1 MIPVVACLLFTLPS
15 QKSHNMKQLLLSGK
29 RYQGAPPAR
38 SEGDS
43 IMAFW
48 SSETLVQRVKA
59 ESLINPFRM
68 DRVKSA
74 AYELSLSN
82 QVFLT
87 SERPPKR
94 QNLKEREQLVIPPG
108 QFALLISMEEIRVP
122 PDAIG
127 FISIKAGIKFRGM
140 VNISGFHVDPGFSGR
155 LKFSVYNAGSGHIVL
170 EPGAPIF
177 LLWFASLDR
186 ETEDVYKGSHQNQA
200 EITAT
205 DVMSL
210 QGEVPSPAALDLR
223 LKNVEYWV
231 RAAKTV
237 LYLGLAGLIAASAAV
252 FVTWLLSGR
261 GLAPSQQPTA
271 VNRSI
276 APQSQLDSGGKAPSH
291 SEEKGHASLPESGQV
306 SK

>member
-1 MIPVVACLLFTLPS
+1 MP
-15 QKSHNMKQLLLSGK
+15 
-29 RYQGAPPAR
+29 
-38 SEGDS
+38 
-43 IMAFW
+43 FW
-48 SSETLVQRVKA
+48 SSETLIQRVKA
-59 ESLINPFRM
+59 ESLINPFQM

-87 SERPPKR
+87 SDRPPKR
-94 QNLKEREQLVIPPG
+94 QDLKEREQLVIPPG
-108 QFALLISMEEIRVP
+108 QFALLLSIEEIRLP
-122 PDAIG
+122 PDTIG

-140 VNISGFHVDPGFSGR
+140 LNISGFHVDPGFSGR

-186 ETEDVYKGSHQNQA
+186 ETADVYKGSHQDQA
-200 EITAT
+200 EITAM

-231 RAAKTV
+231 RAAKTI
-237 LYLGLAGLIAASAAV
+237 LYLGLAGLLAALAYVS
-252 FVTWLLSGR
+252 VTWLISGH
-261 GLAPSQQPTA
+261 GLGPSQQPTA
-271 VNRSI
+271 INRSI
-276 APQSQLDSGGKAPSH
+276 PPQGQLDSRKKAPSH
-291 SEEKGHASLPESGQV
+291 SEEKGHLPLPESGRIP
-306 SK
+306 K

>member
-1 MIPVVACLLFTLPS
+1 MP
-15 QKSHNMKQLLLSGK
+15 
-29 RYQGAPPAR
+29 
-38 SEGDS
+38 
-43 IMAFW
+43 FW
-48 SSETLVQRVKA
+48 SSETLVQRTKA
-59 ESLINPFRM
+59 ESLINPFQM

-74 AYELSLSN
+74 AYELALAN

-87 SERPPKR
+87 SDSPPKR
-94 QNLKEREQLVIPPG
+94 QNLKESEQLVIPPG
-108 QFALLISMEEIRVP
+108 QFALLICMEEIRVP

-155 LKFSVYNAGSGHIVL
+155 LKFSVYNAGSSPIVL
-170 EPGAPIF
+170 EPGAPTF

-186 ETEDVYKGSHQNQA
+186 ETADVYKGIHQNQL
-200 EITAT
+200 EISAT

-231 RAAKTV
+231 RVAKTILV
-237 LYLGLAGLIAASAAV
+237 LSLAGLLAAFATI

-261 GLAPSQQPTA
+261 GVAPSQQPTA

-276 APQSQLDSGGKAPSH
+276 VPQSQLDSVGKAPSH
-291 SEEKGHASLPESGQV
+291 SEEKGHLSSPESGQV
-306 SK
+306 PK